1 MCALHLWGVQGHA
14 KLVLKVMIIDHYHH
28 RDHYHDDDHYHADD
42 HHDHDHHDHYHSEA
56 ECVARCPN
64 KAKPAA
70 EVCTLPLVSGQV
82 VVGDLYDG
90 DDGGDDDDD
99 DVP

>member
-1 MCALHLWGVQGHA
+1 MCLTPMGGAGARKTCSPGV
-14 KLVLKVMIIDHYHH
+14 D
-28 RDHYHDDDHYHADD
+28 HDDDHYH
-42 HHDHDHHDHYHSEA
+42 DHYHSKA

>member
-1 MCALHLWGVQGHA
+1 M
-14 KLVLKVMIIDHYHH
+14 MIITMII
-28 RDHYHDDDHYHADD
+28 DDDHY
-42 HHDHDHHDHYHSEA
+42 HDHDHHDHHHSEA

-82 VVGDLYDG
+82 VVGDLYD
-90 DDGGDDDDD
+90 DDDDDGVDYVGGDDDDD
-99 DVP
+99 VP

>member
-14 KLVLKVMIIDHYHH
+14 KLVLQVIII
-28 RDHYHDDDHYHADD
+28 DD
-42 HHDHDHHDHYHSEA
+42 HHYHHHDHYHSEA
-56 ECVARCPN
+56 KCVARCPN

-82 VVGDLYDG
+82 VVGDLYDDV
-90 DDGGDDDDD
+90 DDGGGDYDGGDYDGDDD

>member
-1 MCALHLWGVQGHA
+1 MCALHLWGVQGHP
-14 KLVLKVMIIDHYHH
+14 KLVLQVLIIDDDQY
-28 RDHYHDDDHYHADD
+28 RDHDD
-42 HHDHDHHDHYHSEA
+42 HDHYHSEA

>member
-14 KLVLKVMIIDHYHH
+14 KLVLQVMIIDHYHH
-28 RDHYHDDDHYHADD
+28 RDHYHDHA
-42 HHDHDHHDHYHSEA
+42 HHDHYHSEA

-82 VVGDLYDG
+82 VVGDLYDDD
-90 DDGGDDDDD
+90 DDGGDYDGGYHDGDDD

>member
-14 KLVLKVMIIDHYHH
+14 KLVLQVLIIDD
-28 RDHYHDDDHYHADD
+28 DHYHDDQYR
-42 HHDHDHHDHYHSEA
+42 DHDDHDHYHSEA